1 MMIGERIQ
9 WHGVNRIESGIVE
22 QEARVL
28 LVSDEKTEEVW
39 SYEARLDDGRYVI
52 VNEKSLIR

>member
-9 WHGVNRIESGIVE
+9 WRGVHRIESGIVE

-28 LVSDEKTEEVW
+28 LVSDEKAEEVW